1 MCGTCTEVHKHCS
14 RGCIET
20 GSPDHAAVYPNQLY
34 CKLHRCTACTDTS
47 VYCCGLPVL
56 LWTACVLRVYRR
68 VQACVMERLGG
79 YPSLAQ
85 QQLQRTALWLP
96 RRLGVLLQ
104 VDPQQVS
111 AAVAAFMTRWVG
123 WEVTPT
129 CFLSAFIDAENT
141 SIQFNPHVLVK
152 YTPCVNISSR

>member
-1 MCGTCTEVHKHCS
+1 
-14 RGCIET
+14 
-20 GSPDHAAVYPNQLY
+20 
-34 CKLHRCTACTDTS
+34 
-47 VYCCGLPVL
+47 
-56 LWTACVLRVYRR
+56 
-68 VQACVMERLGG
+68 MERLGG

-96 RRLGVLLQ
+96 RCLGVLLQ

-129 CFLSAFIDAENT
+129 CFLSAFIDAEN
-141 SIQFNPHVLVK
+141 IQFNPHVLVK